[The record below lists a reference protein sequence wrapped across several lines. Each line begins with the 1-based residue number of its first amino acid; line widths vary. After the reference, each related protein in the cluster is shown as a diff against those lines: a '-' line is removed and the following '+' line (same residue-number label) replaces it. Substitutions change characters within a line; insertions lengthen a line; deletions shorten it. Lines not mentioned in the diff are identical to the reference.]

1 MAAEIR
7 REMGLGSMDRL
18 DPMALAEHLAIPVL
32 ALSFFLNE
40 CSDAVSHFSRVESG
54 AFSAVTVFDGARRS
68 VIYNDVHQSGRQSS
82 DIVHELSH
90 GLLGHSP
97 HIGVDGNTGCRIW
110 HDEIEA
116 EADFLAG
123 ALLVPEWAAVQIVRR
138 RMSQGSAARD
148 FGVSLRMIDYRINV
162 TGARSRA
169 ARIQA

>member
-1 MAAEIR
+1 
-7 REMGLGSMDRL
+7 MGLGSMDRL